1 MSVRPA
7 DGLCVAEDW
16 YQNDYP
22 DEESSEHDEDGSEGS
37 GESIRRVASVRLR

>member
-1 MSVRPA
+1 MAARPA
-7 DGLCVAEDW
+7 DGLWIAEDW

-37 GESIRRVASVRLR
+37 GEPIHRVASGRLR